1 MYLTVCK
8 GKSAV
13 ITEGIERNPWT
24 ADFMLQFV
32 CHDVIILDIKNQSKF
47 SQEKKMQ
54 SFGQKIRAFRQ
65 TREKLLRQA
74 AADLETDQAT
84 LSKLENG
91 ILLPTARMLQKLSEY
106 YNVPLEELK
115 TLAHAEKIVR
125 DYGHYEQI
133 QEVIG
138 LVKEL
143 LENYELKP
151 KEKQAESEKEV

>member
-1 MYLTVCK
+1 
-8 GKSAV
+8 
-13 ITEGIERNPWT
+13 
-24 ADFMLQFV
+24 
-32 CHDVIILDIKNQSKF
+32 
-47 SQEKKMQ
+47 MQ
-54 SFGQKIRAFRQ
+54 SFGQKIRDFRK

-74 AADLETDQAT
+74 AADLEMDQAT

-91 ILLPTARMLQKLSEY
+91 ILLPNTRMLQKLSEY

-133 QEVIG
+133 QEVMG

-143 LENYELKP
+143 LEGYELKP
-151 KEKQAESEKEV
+151 KVKREESEKEV

>member
-1 MYLTVCK
+1 
-8 GKSAV
+8 
-13 ITEGIERNPWT
+13 
-24 ADFMLQFV
+24 
-32 CHDVIILDIKNQSKF
+32 
-47 SQEKKMQ
+47 MQ
-54 SFGQKIRAFRQ
+54 SFGQKIRAFRK

-74 AADLETDQAT
+74 AADLEIDQAI

-91 ILLPTARMLQKLSEY
+91 ILLPNTRMLQKLSEY

-133 QEVIG
+133 HEVIG
-138 LVKEL
+138 LVREL

-151 KEKQAESEKEV
+151 KEKQEEGKKEVQE

>member
-1 MYLTVCK
+1 
-8 GKSAV
+8 
-13 ITEGIERNPWT
+13 
-24 ADFMLQFV
+24 
-32 CHDVIILDIKNQSKF
+32 
-47 SQEKKMQ
+47 MQ
-54 SFGQKIRAFRQ
+54 SFGQKIRAFRK
-65 TREKLLRQA
+65 TREKLLRQV
-74 AADLETDQAT
+74 AADLEMDQAT

-91 ILLPTARMLQKLSEY
+91 ILFPNAQMLQKLSEY
-106 YNVPLEELK
+106 YDVPLKELK

-151 KEKQAESEKEV
+151 KDKPEESEEEI

>member
-1 MYLTVCK
+1 
-8 GKSAV
+8 
-13 ITEGIERNPWT
+13 
-24 ADFMLQFV
+24 
-32 CHDVIILDIKNQSKF
+32 
-47 SQEKKMQ
+47 MQ
-54 SFGQKIRAFRQ
+54 SFGQKIRDFRK

-74 AADLETDQAT
+74 AADLEIDQAI

-91 ILLPTARMLQKLSEY
+91 ILLPNTRMLQKLSEY

-133 QEVIG
+133 HEVIG

-143 LENYELKP
+143 LGNYELKR
-151 KEKQAESEKEV
+151 KEKQEDKKEVQ